1 MLKST
6 AMDEENFQF
15 KCDFCEKSFFNE
27 QILGLR
33 VTFDFLKKIIEFFV
47 KSIRKAATNDIK
59 VMLISFQIDFDICS
73 ALSIIWQYLEIS

>member
-1 MLKST
+1 MIFI
-6 AMDEENFQF
+6 NQVYF
-15 KCDFCEKSFFNE
+15 
-27 QILGLR
+27 ILVLTNLR

>member
-1 MLKST
+1 MIFI
-6 AMDEENFQF
+6 NQVYF
-15 KCDFCEKSFFNE
+15 
-27 QILGLR
+27 ILVLTNLR

-47 KSIRKAATNDIK
+47 KLIRKAATNDIK

>member
-1 MLKST
+1 MIFI
-6 AMDEENFQF
+6 NQVYF
-15 KCDFCEKSFFNE
+15 
-27 QILGLR
+27 ILVLTNLR
-33 VTFDFLKKIIEFFV
+33 VTFDFLKKIIEFLV

>member
-1 MLKST
+1 MIFI
-6 AMDEENFQF
+6 NQVYF
-15 KCDFCEKSFFNE
+15 
-27 QILGLR
+27 ILVLTNLR

-59 VMLISFQIDFDICS
+59 VMLITFQIDFDICS